1 VPQRIPLFCIID
13 CLHTS
18 VYISVQLCG
27 QQYIVLLLY
36 CNYYDDVT
44 PMDSSTGLRTV
55 VCIHWNALLE
65 MKTHTQHTNMRSCSG
80 ERLGILGLLLVPW
93 RHKGWPYLCT
103 HEKNTRIRIAGG
115 VQRLVCPL
123 LRNKL
128 IFGPQRGTREN
139 TRKMSWRLATNIRLI
154 IFDACIV
161 KHQQH
166 C

>member
-103 HEKNTRIRIAGG
+103 HEKNTRIRMAGG
-115 VQRLVCPL
+115 VQRA
-123 LRNKL
+123 LRTSLSPTQEQTYFWATAQNTGEHPQNELAPSNKYSAHN
-128 IFGPQRGTREN
+128 F
-139 TRKMSWRLATNIRLI
+139 
-154 IFDACIV
+154 
-161 KHQQH
+161 
-166 C
+166 